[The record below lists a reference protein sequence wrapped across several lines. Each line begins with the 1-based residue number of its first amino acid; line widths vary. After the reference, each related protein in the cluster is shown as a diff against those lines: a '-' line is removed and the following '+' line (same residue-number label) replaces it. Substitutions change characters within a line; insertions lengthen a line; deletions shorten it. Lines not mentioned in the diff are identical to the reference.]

1 MDSTTIGLFKDILRG
16 LGSNPKEGRKKG
28 GIKAHVIIRV
38 SENIPCL
45 VRYSEAALHYH
56 KNIKEVENLP
66 VESIIITFDKAYC

>member
-45 VRYSEAALHYH
+45 VRYS
-56 KNIKEVENLP
+56 
-66 VESIIITFDKAYC
+66 